1 MHTYTGYVYIWYDT
15 KAKFFYIGGHYG
27 KVNDS
32 YICSNEMM
40 KRAYKKRP
48 ETFKFKVLEYVHSD
62 TKALREAEQRW
73 LNMIRDEELYWTPN
87 IYNKTTKYYNKKKS
101 AVGGNGFGTN
111 KGKSTIGGWNRGL
124 KLDYDVWNKGMT
136 GLVRSQET
144 RDKIRAS
151 KTKNAKRIIKCETCD
166 KDIETNIPTKRFCSC
181 QCSGSANGKIRR
193 QGLDNTVPCQTADSV
208 N

>member
-1 MHTYTGYVYIWYDT
+1 MHIYTGYVYIWYDT
-15 KAKFFYIGGHYG
+15 KAKFFYVGGHHG

-48 ETFKFKVLEYVHSD
+48 ETFKFKVLEYVNSD
-62 TKALREAEQRW
+62 TKALRETEQKW

-111 KGKSTIGGWNRGL
+111 KGKSTIGGWNRG
-124 KLDYDVWNKGMT
+124 KT
-136 GLVRSQET
+136 GVQNYKDPERS
-144 RDKIRAS
+144 RKISEAMKARH
-151 KTKNAKRIIKCETCD
+151 AK
-166 KDIETNIPTKRFCSC
+166 KRSE
-181 QCSGSANGKIRR
+181 
-193 QGLDNTVPCQTADSV
+193 SV
-208 N
+208 LFLGGTHTQ